1 MEKQMLAEGTL
12 QGQTA
17 IITGGATG
25 IGFGIAQE
33 LGRLGARVVL
43 ASRNAERLT
52 AAQGELAAAGVDALG
67 VPTDIRDA
75 AQVDELVAR
84 TIERYGQI
92 DILVNNAAGNFIVDA
107 ENLSVNGFNAVV
119 GIVLHGTFHCSRAVG
134 LEMIRSGRGGKMLNL
149 VAAYA
154 WTGGPKTLHSAVAKA
169 GVVAMTR
176 TLAVEWAEF
185 GIRVNALCP
194 GPVDTEQSRQQLWAA
209 PEMRE
214 RLLRS
219 IPTGRFGT
227 VAEVAQAASYLLS
240 PYADFINGEVLVID
254 GGEWLGKGIAE

>member
-1 MEKQMLAEGTL
+1 MLPEGTL
-12 QGQTA
+12 RGQVA
-17 IITGGATG
+17 IVTGGATG
-25 IGFGIAQE
+25 IGLGIARE
-33 LGRLGARVVL
+33 IGRLGGRVVL
-43 ASRNAERLT
+43 ASRNGERLD
-52 AAQGELAAAGVDALG
+52 AAVNELVAMGIDALA
-67 VPTDIRDA
+67 VPTDVRDP
-75 AQVDELVAR
+75 AQVDALVAR
-84 TIERYGQI
+84 TVEHYGQI
-92 DILVNNAAGNFIVDA
+92 DLLVNNAAGNFIVDA
-107 ENLSVNGFNAVV
+107 EKLSVNGFNAVV

-154 WTGGPKTLHSAVAKA
+154 WTGGPMTLHSAVAKG

-209 PEMRE
+209 PDIRA

-219 IPTGRFGT
+219 VPVGRFGT
-227 VAEVAQAASYLLS
+227 VEEVAQAASYLLS

-254 GGEWLGKGIAE
+254 GGEWLGKGISEVAP